1 MTIFN
6 TIGAVQSQHS
16 NKVSAATPKGG
27 KVQEKPSYDLQAL
40 KKQVGMNPFSQRIHL
55 SSDGFSAC
63 PFHSG
68 DSDKSFHIV
77 QKENGAFIG
86 TCFSECGKSFDAI
99 EFVKKYDDVQT
110 AEAIRKLVAM
120 VAENGA
126 SPDTLQH
133 KPKPATPM
141 TAEAWAKAGRKVSD
155 ADVAKLAAS
164 RPHSAT
170 PSAATLNAMGF
181 RIAEMHGQ
189 IFLAAPYRLG
199 NTFYTIKA
207 RNVATKEFIQE
218 NSVSQKGL
226 FNIDAVKAGCDV
238 YIVESELDAAVLHEQ
253 GLIAVSVINAKQ
265 KQIEPEVLK
274 KLTTAHRI
282 FLVGD
287 NDEAG
292 QICMD
297 NLSHLLPAEKI
308 YRISF
313 TDGSKDV
320 GELAESVKGNE
331 VVLGSFREQWDEL
344 RKDALS
350 SWVAHHI
357 PFASAIPNEPLEWVV
372 DRLLPLSGL
381 LLIIGKYGSMKSL
394 LALEMAKRIE
404 DGTPV
409 FGREVLRKIPVLY
422 VDRENAKQTVGE
434 RRTGLG
440 IPDNAVR
447 YWGDWFEGT
456 DMVTPSLDDE
466 KLVEFAIREK
476 GVIIFDSLQDWLEGA
491 KENDASEMTEVMR
504 KFRKLARLG
513 SGVIVLHH
521 DNKAN
526 TYRGSTS
533 IPATCDM
540 ALKVSKTEDGVLQ
553 LREEKFRSCAKWKMD
568 LKFNF
573 GERYTCQV
581 LSDRL
586 ADKQAKETAV
596 HEMDTVAAILATHHE
611 DNDGE
616 GMNRTQVVNMLR
628 ADGIGR
634 VKAEEMLAAGVRAKK
649 WDIKGG
655 SRNAILYHLNGWQP
669 EETSL

>member
-1 MTIFN
+1 MTSVN

-16 NKVSAATPKGG
+16 YKPSAASPKGV
-27 KVQEKPSYDLQAL
+27 KLQEKASYDLQEL
-40 KKQVGMNPFSQRIHL
+40 KRQVGIAPFSQRIQI
-55 SSDGFSAC
+55 SSDGFSPC

-99 EFVKKYDDVQT
+99 EFVKKHDDVQT
-110 AEAIRKLVAM
+110 GEAIRKLASLVS
-120 VAENGA
+120 ENGA
-126 SPDTLQH
+126 VPTTVLH

-141 TAEAWAKAGRKVSD
+141 TSEAWAKAGRKVSD

-181 RIAEMHGQ
+181 RVAEMHGQ
-189 IFLAAPYRLG
+189 VFLAAPYRLG

-207 RNVATKEFIQE
+207 RNVTTKEFIQE

-226 FNIDAVKAGCDV
+226 FNIDAVKTGCDV
-238 YIVESELDAAVLHEQ
+238 YIVESELDAAILYEQ
-253 GLIAVSVINAKQ
+253 GLVAVSVINAKQ

-274 KLTTAHRI
+274 KLTTANRI

-331 VVLGSFREQWDEL
+331 VVLGTFTEQWDEL

-357 PFASAIPNEPLEWVV
+357 PFASAIPNEPLEWVI

-381 LLIIGKYGSMKSL
+381 LLITGQYGSMKSL
-394 LALEMAKRIE
+394 MALEMAKHVE

-447 YWGDWFEGT
+447 YWGDWLEGT
-456 DMVTPSLDDE
+456 DTPSLDDPR
-466 KLVEFAIREK
+466 LAEFAIREK
-476 GVIIFDSLQDWLEGA
+476 GIIIFDSLQDWLEGA
-491 KENDASEMTEVMR
+491 NENDASEMTDVMR

-521 DNKAN
+521 DNKSN
-526 TYRGSTS
+526 VGYRGSTA
-533 IPATCDM
+533 IPANCDM
-540 ALKVSKTEDGVLQ
+540 ALRVAKTEDGVLQ

-586 ADKQAKETAV
+586 ADKQAKEAAV
-596 HEMDTVAAILATHHE
+596 HEVDTVAAILATHHE
-611 DNDGE
+611 SNGGA
-616 GMNRTQVVNMLR
+616 GMNQMQLLKMLQ
-628 ADGIGR
+628 ANSVGR
-634 VKAEEMLAAGVRAKK
+634 RKAEEILAAGVRAKK

-655 SRNAILYHLNGWQP
+655 SRNAILYHLNDWQP
-669 EETSL
+669 EELSL